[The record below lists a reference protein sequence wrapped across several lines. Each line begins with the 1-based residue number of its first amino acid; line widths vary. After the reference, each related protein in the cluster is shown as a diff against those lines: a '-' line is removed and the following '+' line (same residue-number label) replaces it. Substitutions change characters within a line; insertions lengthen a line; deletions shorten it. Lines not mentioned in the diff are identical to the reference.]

1 MNSKFALS
9 IAAAVLLLVLGTMGE
24 GSAVS
29 NIAQADAAQTDQA
42 RRMLSQGSGDALP
55 VSAPGASSPW
65 AVSADTPATPHGA
78 SITAASAIPVYEYR
92 NVPVAIPQEIIDP
105 DKAAASPIR

>member
-9 IAAAVLLLVLGTMGE
+9 IAAAVMLVVLAMLGE
-24 GSAVS
+24 GGAVS

-42 RRMLSQGSGDALP
+42 RRILSRGGDPQP

-105 DKAAASPIR
+105 DKVAASPIR